1 MAKNETQHYSG
12 YIAIVGRPNVG
23 KSTLLNCILGEK
35 LSITSPK
42 PQTTRHRIL
51 GIKTKDLHQFIYV
64 DTPGLHRGET
74 RALNRYMNRTVRT
87 TLKDVDVILF
97 MVEALKWTSEDE
109 AVLQLIIK
117 VNKPTILL
125 VNKIDLVKDK
135 TKLLPFL
142 KKIAEQFSF
151 QEMIPITATKGDSVE
166 TLEKKLA
173 PFLPSHPHFF
183 PEDQITDRSVSF
195 RLSEMVR
202 EKLMRYLEAELPY
215 GLTVQ
220 IEMIQ
225 KEEKYVL
232 ISAIIWVEK
241 KGHKPIVIG
250 NKGAMLKKIGI
261 EAREDMEK
269 LLKEKVHLK
278 LWVKVKDN
286 WSDDV
291 QTLQHFG
298 YND

>member
-142 KKIAEQFSF
+142 KKIAEQFHF
-151 QEMIPITATKGDSVE
+151 QEIIPITATKGDSVE
-166 TLEKKLA
+166 TLEKKIA
-173 PFLPSHPHFF
+173 PFLPPHPHFF

-220 IEMIQ
+220 IELIQ